1 MEEHKMLSF
10 EELTQK
16 IKSLPAGTVIPK
28 PESEKDFTVKGV
40 GMRRGEEAL
49 IYRIPTNNLEKY
61 PNGHEKGVTFTE
73 FYKAYTVL
81 QETSSFTREWFN
93 ENLPECAK
101 DGGCNFTTI
110 GGIFKLLGI
119 AAYSKSGTY
128 TRK

>member
-28 PESEKDFTVKGV
+28 PESKKAYTIKGL
-40 GMRRGEEAL
+40 GESRGEDAL
-49 IYRIPTNNLEKY
+49 VYKIPKNDPEKHSKESEKRI
-61 PNGHEKGVTFTE
+61 TFTA
-73 FYKAYTVL
+73 FYKAYMVL
-81 QETSSFTREWFN
+81 QETSQFTREWFN
-93 ENLPECAK
+93 ESLPDFAK